1 MTNITSL
8 SNTDARAFFMKAE
21 NYCTIELP
29 EYFSFQKVLD
39 DSADILNGSDIN
51 SFYNQN
57 KDRPF
62 KYNDTCYTF
71 YMNKGFEYG
80 WRPISIIHPLLYVN
94 LINEIT
100 KKDNWSTITNLFSDY
115 ENNNIVQCYSIP
127 IKSDDDN
134 ISDKAAMI
142 NQWSKNIEQKS
153 IELALEYTHL
163 LHTDIKNCYGSLYTH
178 AIAWALHGK
187 ANMKADNSKSFL
199 GNKIDALIRDM
210 TFGQTNGI
218 PQGSV
223 IMDLIAEI
231 VIAYVDDDLN
241 KKIKDKKIEGF
252 KIIRYRDDYRIFSND
267 PVKAANIAKLLSESL
282 QDIGMSLNEHKTIPS
297 NNIIRDS
304 LKPAKLTWLK
314 EKRVFTNVKNNLMF
328 IHSFAELYPSSGTL
342 ITELNKFHQ
351 KLENDLN
358 GEISDEYIKNK
369 DVDYI
374 RALCSIV
381 SDIAYRNPNIFPQ
394 ATAIMSTLL
403 TLVKDV
409 EIKNKII
416 ESILLKLLQL
426 PNTGMIQVWMQRL
439 VLKLNFE
446 YNFVEKL
453 CTIVEERNNPQAT
466 LWNSSWLNNKTKKQ
480 IDAFSII
487 DSDKIQKMPIPI
499 EHKEIK
505 LFERIY

>member
-1 MTNITSL
+1 MTNITNL

-39 DSADILNGSDIN
+39 DSADILHGSDIN
-51 SFYNQN
+51 SFYNHD
-57 KDRPF
+57 KDRPY
-62 KYNDTCYTF
+62 KHNDTCYTF
-71 YMNKGFEYG
+71 YINKGFEYG

-100 KKDNWSTITNLFSDY
+100 KEDNWSTITNFFSDY
-115 ENNNIVQCYSIP
+115 ENNNIVECYSIP

-153 IELALEYTHL
+153 IELALEYSHL
-163 LHTDIKNCYGSLYTH
+163 LQTDIKNCYGSLYTH

-187 ANMKADNSKSFL
+187 PDMKVDNSKSFL
-199 GNKIDALIRDM
+199 GNKIDGLIRDM

-231 VIAYVDDDLN
+231 VIAYIDDDLN
-241 KKIKDKKIEGF
+241 KKIREKEIEGF
-252 KIIRYRDDYRIFSND
+252 KIIRYRDDYRIFTND
-267 PVKAANIAKLLSESL
+267 PIKAANIVKLLSESL
-282 QDIGMSLNEHKTIPS
+282 QDIGMSLNEHKTILS

-304 LKPAKLTWLK
+304 LKPAKLAWLK

-328 IHSFAELYPSSGTL
+328 IHSFSEMYPSSGTL

-351 KLENDLN
+351 RLEDDFN
-358 GEISDEYIKNK
+358 GEISDEYLRNK
-369 DVDYI
+369 DIDYI

-403 TLVKDV
+403 TLVEDK
-409 EIKNKII
+409 ESKNKII
-416 ESILLKLLQL
+416 ESILLKLLKL

-439 VLKLNFE
+439 VLKLDFE
-446 YNFVEKL
+446 YNFEERL
-453 CTIVEERNNPQAT
+453 CIITEERNNPQT
-466 LWNSSWLNNKTKKQ
+466 TVWNSSWLNDKTKEQ
-480 IDAFSII
+480 IDTCSII
-487 DSDKIQKMPIPI
+487 DSEIIEKMAISI
-499 EHKEIK
+499 ENEEIK
-505 LFERIY
+505 LFESIY